1 MSLLYYAPS
10 RMMHSIIGKNILYK
24 KPFYGNLFLSFL
36 TILLLSFSFPSPC
49 ISYLAWIALVP
60 WFIIISTGYRT
71 GLFSYLI
78 GLLFFIFNLTWLW
91 SVTGFGWILLALYLA
106 LYFYVFGL
114 VIHFLR
120 RWLQLP
126 HLFIAP
132 FVWVTFEYL
141 RSFPYFGFPWFFAG
155 HSQYLHLP
163 LIQISDITGVYGI
176 SFLIV
181 AVNAAIAE
189 LVEQCLLKR
198 FNGSEMDS
206 AVLSDKN
213 RRVFWITIIIPCFL
227 ISVVL
232 VYGYFDLRGNRA
244 LPEGPNICV
253 VQGNVPQGVKIKA
266 DKEEKKKILSKYTDL
281 SLKAA
286 GKNVDIIVWP
296 ETMVPGI
303 LNIDPKLLN
312 REIDRLSKE
321 SVRTITD
328 ATFAN
333 LILGGT
339 AIDVQNANALY
350 FNTAFYFDRHGKYV
364 NRYDKIYLV
373 PFGEFIPFEEWL
385 SFFSYMVPYSV
396 SLSGGGQRTMFEL
409 DTRKDDR
416 YCKFGVIIC
425 YEDTVAPLVRKFR
438 KDGADFMI
446 NITNDAWFHDS
457 SELDQH
463 LAVMVFRAVE
473 NRISITRAANS
484 GISSF
489 IAPNGEIYDYLD
501 KEGKYKEI
509 EGILCNKIRFENSVN
524 SWYTNHGD
532 VFPISCL
539 SITAVLFFAA
549 LTRRIFT

>member
-1 MSLLYYAPS
+1 M
-10 RMMHSIIGKNILYK
+10 YK
-24 KPFYGNLFLSFL
+24 KPFYVNLFLSFL
-36 TILLLSFSFPSPC
+36 TIFLLSYSFPSPC

-60 WFIIISTGYRT
+60 WFIIISNGYRI
-71 GLFSYLI
+71 GLFSYLT
-78 GLLFFIFNLTWLW
+78 GFLFFVFNLTWLW
-91 SVTGFGWILLALYLA
+91 FVTGFGWILLALYLA

-114 VIHFLR
+114 VIQFLR
-120 RWLQLP
+120 RWLRLP

-132 FVWVTFEYL
+132 FVWVAFEYL
-141 RSFPYFGFPWFFAG
+141 RSFPYFGFPWFFPG

-163 LIQISDITGVYGI
+163 LIQIADITGVYGI

-181 AVNAAIAE
+181 VVNAAIAD
-189 LVEQCLLKR
+189 LIEQFLLKR
-198 FNGSEMDS
+198 FRGSETGS
-206 AVLSDKN
+206 SVFSDKN
-213 RRVFWITIIIPCFL
+213 GKVFWITIIVPCLL
-227 ISVVL
+227 ISSVL
-232 VYGYFDLRGNRA
+232 AYGYSDLKGNQS
-244 LPEGPNICV
+244 LSNGPDICV

-266 DKEEKKKILSKYTDL
+266 DKEQKKKILLKYTNL

-286 GKNVDIIVWP
+286 GKNVDMIVWP

-321 SVRTITD
+321 SIRTITD

-339 AIDVQNANALY
+339 AIDVRDANALY
-350 FNTAFYFDRHGKYV
+350 FNTAFYFDRHGKYI

-373 PFGEFIPFEEWL
+373 PFGEFIPFEKWF
-385 SFFSYMVPYSV
+385 SFFSYIVPYSV
-396 SLSGGGQRTMFEL
+396 SLSGGEQRTLFEL
-409 DTRKDDR
+409 DTKKDDR
-416 YCKFGVIIC
+416 VCKFGVIIC

-446 NITNDAWFHDS
+446 NITNDAWFHGS

-489 IAPNGEIYDYLD
+489 IAPNGEIYDYLNN
-501 KEGKYKEI
+501 EERYKEI
-509 EGILCNKIRFENSVN
+509 EGILYNKIRFENSVN

-532 VFPISCL
+532 VFAIFCL
-539 SITAVLFFAA
+539 SITAVLFFVA
-549 LTRRIFT
+549 LTRRMTWRIFA

>member
-1 MSLLYYAPS
+1 M
-10 RMMHSIIGKNILYK
+10 YK
-24 KPFYGNLFLSFL
+24 KSFYVNLFLSFL
-36 TILLLSFSFPSPC
+36 TIILLSFSFPSPC

-60 WFIIISTGYRT
+60 WFIIISTGNRA
-71 GLFSYLI
+71 GLFSYLT
-78 GLLFFIFNLTWLW
+78 GFIFFVMNLTWIGF
-91 SVTGFGWILLALYLA
+91 VTGFGWVLLDLYLA

-114 VIHFLR
+114 VILFLR
-120 RWLQLP
+120 RWLRLP

-132 FVWVTFEYL
+132 FAWVAFEYL
-141 RSFPYFGFPWFFAG
+141 RSFPYFGFPWFLAG
-155 HSQYLHLP
+155 YSQSLHLP
-163 LIQISDITGVYGI
+163 LIQVADITGVYGV

-181 AVNAAIAE
+181 TVNAAIADLIE
-189 LVEQCLLKR
+189 PFLSKYVNR
-198 FNGSEMDS
+198 SEMCS
-206 AVLSDKN
+206 ADFSEKKG
-213 RRVFWITIIIPCFL
+213 RVFWITIIMPCFL

-232 VYGYFDLRGNRA
+232 VYGYFDLKSNRA

-266 DKEEKKKILSKYTDL
+266 DKEEKKKILLKYTDL

-303 LNIDPKLLN
+303 LNIDPELLD

-339 AIDVQNANALY
+339 AIDVRDANALY
-350 FNTAFYFDRHGKYV
+350 FNTAFYFDRHGEYV
-364 NRYDKIYLV
+364 NRYDKIHLV

-385 SFFSYMVPYSV
+385 SFFSHIVPYTV

-409 DTRKDDR
+409 DTMKDGR
-416 YCKFGVIIC
+416 FCKFGVIIC

-463 LAVMVFRAVE
+463 LAVMAFRAVE

-501 KEGKYKEI
+501 NEGKYKEI
-509 EGILCNKIRFENSVN
+509 EGILCNKIRFENSIN

-532 VFPISCL
+532 VFAISCL
-539 SITAVLFFAA
+539 AVTSVLFLAA
-549 LTRRIFT
+549 LKRRIFA

>member
-1 MSLLYYAPS
+1 M
-10 RMMHSIIGKNILYK
+10 YK
-24 KPFYGNLFLSFL
+24 KPFYVNLFLSFL

-60 WFIIISTGYRT
+60 WFIIISTGYRA
-71 GLFSYLI
+71 GLFSYLT
-78 GLLFFIFNLTWLW
+78 GFIFFVMNLTWIGF
-91 SVTGFGWILLALYLA
+91 VTGFGWVLLALYLA
-106 LYFYVFGL
+106 LYFYGFGL

-120 RWLQLP
+120 RWLRLP

-141 RSFPYFGFPWFFAG
+141 RSFPYFGFPWFLAG
-155 HSQYLHLP
+155 YSQHLHLP
-163 LIQISDITGVYGI
+163 LIQIADITGVYGI

-181 AVNAAIAE
+181 VVNAAIAD
-189 LVEQCLLKR
+189 LIEQFVLKHFHR
-198 FNGSEMDS
+198 PEKDS
-206 AVLSDKN
+206 VVFSDKN
-213 RRVFWITIIIPCFL
+213 GKAFWITIIIPCFL
-227 ISVVL
+227 ISLVL
-232 VYGYFDLRGNRA
+232 AYGYLDLKGNRA

-253 VQGNVPQGVKIKA
+253 VQGNIPQGVKIKT
-266 DKEEKKKILSKYTDL
+266 DKEQKKKILLKYTDL

-321 SVRTITD
+321 SIRTITD

-339 AIDVQNANALY
+339 AIDIQDANALY
-350 FNTAFYFDRHGKYV
+350 FNTAFYFDRHGEYV
-364 NRYDKIYLV
+364 NRYDKIHLV
-373 PFGEFIPFEEWL
+373 PFGEFIPFEKWF
-385 SFFSYMVPYSV
+385 SFFSHIVPYSV

-409 DTRKDDR
+409 DTRKDGR

-425 YEDTVAPLVRKFR
+425 YEDTVATLVRKFR

-446 NITNDAWFHDS
+446 NITNDAWFHAS

-489 IAPNGEIYDYLD
+489 VAPNGEIYDYLD
-501 KEGKYKEI
+501 NEGKYKEI
-509 EGILCNKIRFENSVN
+509 EGILCNTIRFENSVN

-532 VFPISCL
+532 VFAISCL
-539 SITAVLFFAA
+539 SVTVVLFLAA
-549 LTRRIFT
+549 LTRRIFA

>member
-1 MSLLYYAPS
+1 M
-10 RMMHSIIGKNILYK
+10 
-24 KPFYGNLFLSFL
+24 
-36 TILLLSFSFPSPC
+36 
-49 ISYLAWIALVP
+49 
-60 WFIIISTGYRT
+60 
-71 GLFSYLI
+71 FSYLT
-78 GLLFFIFNLTWLW
+78 GFLFFVFNLTWLW
-91 SVTGFGWILLALYLA
+91 SVTGFGWILLALFLA
-106 LYFYVFGL
+106 LYFYTFGL
-114 VIHFLR
+114 VTYFLR
-120 RWLQLP
+120 KRLRLP
-126 HLFIAP
+126 FLFIAP

-163 LIQISDITGVYGI
+163 LIQIVDITGVYGI

-181 AVNAAIAE
+181 AINAAIAD
-189 LVEQCLLKR
+189 LIEQFMPKYVIR
-198 FNGSEMDS
+198 PEMYP
-206 AVLSDKN
+206 AVFSDKTGS
-213 RRVFWITIIIPCFL
+213 VFWITITIPCLL
-227 ISVVL
+227 ISAVL
-232 VYGYFDLRGNRA
+232 VYGYFDLKDNRA
-244 LPEGPNICV
+244 LSEGPDICV

-266 DKEEKKKILSKYTDL
+266 DKEQKKKILLKYTDL

-286 GKNVDIIVWP
+286 GKKTDIIVWP

-303 LNIDPKLLN
+303 LNIDPELLN

-321 SVRTITD
+321 SIQTITD

-339 AIDVQNANALY
+339 AIDIRDGNALY
-350 FNTAFYFDRHGKYV
+350 FNTAFYFDRHGEYV

-373 PFGEFIPFEEWL
+373 PFGEFIPFEGWL
-385 SFFSYMVPYSV
+385 SFFSYLVPYSV
-396 SLSGGGQRTMFEL
+396 SLSGGEERTIFEL
-409 DTRKDDR
+409 DTRRDDR
-416 YCKFGVIIC
+416 HCKFGVIIC

-463 LAVMVFRAVE
+463 LSVMVFRAIE

-489 IAPNGEIYDYLD
+489 IAPNGEIYDYL
-501 KEGKYKEI
+501 KNEGEYKEI
-509 EGILCNKIRFENSVN
+509 EGILCNKIRFESSTN

-532 VFPISCL
+532 IFAISCL
-539 SITAVLFFAA
+539 SATAVLLFIA
-549 LTRRIFT
+549 LTRRVFA

>member
-1 MSLLYYAPS
+1 M
-10 RMMHSIIGKNILYK
+10 
-24 KPFYGNLFLSFL
+24 
-36 TILLLSFSFPSPC
+36 
-49 ISYLAWIALVP
+49 P
-60 WFIIISTGYRT
+60 WFIIISTGYRA

-78 GLLFFIFNLTWLW
+78 GSLFFVFNLTWIGF
-91 SVTGFGWILLALYLA
+91 VTGFGWILLALYLA
-106 LYFYVFGL
+106 IYFYGFGL

-120 RWLQLP
+120 RRLRLP
-126 HLFIAP
+126 YLFIAP

-141 RSFPYFGFPWFFAG
+141 RSFPYFGFPWFLVG
-155 HSQYLHLP
+155 YSQYLHLP
-163 LIQISDITGVYGI
+163 LIQIVDITGVYGI
-176 SFLIV
+176 SFLII
-181 AVNAAIAE
+181 AVNAAIAD
-189 LVEQCLLKR
+189 LIEQFLPKR
-198 FNGSEMDS
+198 FHGSELDS
-206 AVLSDKN
+206 TVFSDKKG
-213 RRVFWITIIIPCFL
+213 RVFWITIIIPCFL
-227 ISVVL
+227 ISLVL
-232 VYGYFDLRGNRA
+232 AYGYLDLKDNRA

-266 DKEEKKKILSKYTDL
+266 DKEQKKKILLKYTDL
-281 SLKAA
+281 SLSAA
-286 GKNVDIIVWP
+286 GRNVDIIVWP

-321 SVRTITD
+321 SIQTITD

-333 LILGGT
+333 LLLGGT
-339 AIDVQNANALY
+339 AIDVRDSTALY
-350 FNTAFYFDRHGKYV
+350 FNTAFYFDRHGEYV
-364 NRYDKIYLV
+364 NRYDKIHLV

-385 SFFSYMVPYSV
+385 SFFSYIVPYSV
-396 SLSGGGQRTMFEL
+396 SLSEGGQRTIFEL

-473 NRISITRAANS
+473 NRLSITRAANS

-489 IAPNGEIYDYLD
+489 VAPNGEIYDYLEND
-501 KEGKYKEI
+501 GKYKEI
-509 EGILCNKIRFENSVN
+509 EGILCNTIRFESSVN

-532 VFPISCL
+532 VFAISCL
-539 SITAVLFFAA
+539 SVTSVLFFAA
-549 LTRRIFT
+549 LARRIFT

>member
-1 MSLLYYAPS
+1 MY
-10 RMMHSIIGKNILYK
+10 N
-24 KPFYGNLFLSFL
+24 KPFYVNLFLSFL
-36 TILLLSFSFPSPC
+36 TTLLLSFSFPSPC
-49 ISYLAWIALVP
+49 VSYLAWMALVP

-71 GLFSYLI
+71 GFFSYLT
-78 GLLFFIFNLTWLW
+78 GFLFFVFNLTWLW

-106 LYFYVFGL
+106 LYFYGFGL

-120 RWLQLP
+120 KQLRLP
-126 HLFIAP
+126 YLFIAP
-132 FVWVTFEYL
+132 FVWVAFEYL
-141 RSFPYFGFPWFFAG
+141 RSFPYFGFPWFFVG

-163 LIQISDITGVYGI
+163 LLQIADITGVYGI

-181 AVNAAIAE
+181 AVNAAIAD
-189 LVEQCLLKR
+189 LIEQFLLKR
-198 FNGSEMDS
+198 FPGSEESS
-206 AVLSDKN
+206 AVFSNN
-213 RRVFWITIIIPCFL
+213 RNVFWITIVVPCL
-227 ISVVL
+227 LMSAVL
-232 VYGYFDLRGNRA
+232 VYGYFDLRSNRA
-244 LPEGPNICV
+244 LPKGPNICI
-253 VQGNVPQGVKIKA
+253 VQGNVPQGVKIKE
-266 DKEEKKKILSKYTDL
+266 DKEEKKKILLKYTNL

-286 GKNVDIIVWP
+286 EKNVDIIVWP
-296 ETMVPGI
+296 ETTVPGI

-312 REIDRLSKE
+312 REIDQLSKE

-339 AIDVQNANALY
+339 AIDVQDSNALY
-350 FNTAFYFDRHGKYV
+350 FNTAFYFDRHGEYLD
-364 NRYDKIYLV
+364 RYDKIYLV
-373 PFGEFIPFEEWL
+373 PFGEFIPFEDWL
-385 SFFSYMVPYSV
+385 SFFSYLVPYSV
-396 SLSGGGQRTMFEL
+396 SLSGGGERTMFEL

-416 YCKFGVIIC
+416 LCKFGVIIC

-463 LAVMVFRAVE
+463 LAVMVFRAIE

-501 KEGKYKEI
+501 DEGKYKEI
-509 EGILCNKIRFENSVN
+509 EGILCNTIRFENSVN

-532 VFPISCL
+532 VFAISCL
-539 SITAVLFFAA
+539 SVTAILFFGA
-549 LTRRIFT
+549 LTRRIFA

>member
-1 MSLLYYAPS
+1 MDDALHI
-10 RMMHSIIGKNILYK
+10 RKNILFK
-24 KPFYGNLFLSFL
+24 KPFYVNLFLSFL
-36 TILLLSFSFPSPC
+36 TTLLLSFSFPSPC

-60 WFIIISTGYRT
+60 WFIIISTGYRV
-71 GLFSYLI
+71 GLFSYLA
-78 GLLFFIFNLTWLW
+78 GFLFFVFNLTWLW

-106 LYFYVFGL
+106 LYFYGFGL
-114 VIHFLR
+114 VIHVSRKWLR
-120 RWLQLP
+120 LP

-132 FVWVTFEYL
+132 FVWVAFEYL

-163 LIQISDITGVYGI
+163 LIQIADITGVYGI

-181 AVNAAIAE
+181 AINAATADLI
-189 LVEQCLLKR
+189 EQFLLKR
-198 FNGSEMDS
+198 FHGSEINS
-206 AVLSDKN
+206 VYFSDRNEKG
-213 RRVFWITIIIPCFL
+213 FWITIAVPCVL

-232 VYGYFDLRGNRA
+232 VYGYFDLKGNLA
-244 LPEGPNICV
+244 LSEGPSICV

-266 DKEEKKKILSKYTDL
+266 DKEEKKKILLKYTDL

-286 GKNVDIIVWP
+286 GKNIDIIVWP

-321 SVRTITD
+321 SVQTITD

-339 AIDVQNANALY
+339 AIDVRDSNALY
-350 FNTAFYFDRHGKYV
+350 FNTAFYFNRHGEYL
-364 NRYDKIYLV
+364 NRYDKLYLV

-385 SFFSYMVPYSV
+385 SFFSYLVPYSV
-396 SLSGGGQRTMFEL
+396 SLSGGGERTMFEL

-416 YCKFGVIIC
+416 ICKFGVIIC

-489 IAPNGEIYDYLD
+489 IAPNGEIYDYLEN
-501 KEGKYKEI
+501 EGKHKEI
-509 EGILCNKIRFENSVN
+509 EGILCNKIRFEDSVN

-532 VFPISCL
+532 LFAISCL
-539 SITAVLFFAA
+539 SITAVLFLVA
-549 LTRRIFT
+549 LTRRIFA

>member
-1 MSLLYYAPS
+1 M
-10 RMMHSIIGKNILYK
+10 
-24 KPFYGNLFLSFL
+24 
-36 TILLLSFSFPSPC
+36 
-49 ISYLAWIALVP
+49 P

-71 GLFSYLI
+71 GLFSYLT
-78 GLLFFIFNLTWLW
+78 GFLFFVFNLTWLW
-91 SVTGFGWILLALYLA
+91 SVTGFGWILLALFLA

-114 VIHFLR
+114 VIHLLR
-120 RWLQLP
+120 KRLRLP

-141 RSFPYFGFPWFFAG
+141 RSFPYFGFPWFFVG
-155 HSQYLHLP
+155 HSQYIHLP
-163 LIQISDITGVYGI
+163 LIQIADITGVYGI

-181 AVNAAIAE
+181 VVNAAIAD
-189 LVEQCLLKR
+189 LIEQCLLKR
-198 FNGSEMDS
+198 FHGTEKGP
-206 AVLSDKN
+206 AFFSDKN
-213 RRVFWITIIIPCFL
+213 RKVFRITIIVPCIL
-227 ISVVL
+227 MSVVL
-232 VYGYFDLRGNRA
+232 VYGYFDLKGNRA
-244 LPEGPNICV
+244 LLEGPSICV
-253 VQGNVPQGVKIKA
+253 VQGNVPQGVKIQA
-266 DKEEKKKILSKYTDL
+266 DKEEKKKILLKYTDL

-286 GKNVDIIVWP
+286 GKDVDIIVWP

-303 LNIDPKLLN
+303 LNIDPKLLD

-321 SVRTITD
+321 SVKTITD
-328 ATFAN
+328 TTSAN

-350 FNTAFYFDRHGKYV
+350 FNTAFYYDRHGKYV
-364 NRYDKIYLV
+364 DRYDKIYLV

-385 SFFSYMVPYSV
+385 SFFSHLVPYSV
-396 SLSGGGQRTMFEL
+396 SLSGGGERTIFEL
-409 DTRKDDR
+409 DTGNNDR
-416 YCKFGVIIC
+416 NCKFGVIIC

-473 NRISITRAANS
+473 NRTSITRAANS

-489 IAPNGEIYDYLD
+489 IAPNGEIYDYLNN
-501 KEGKYKEI
+501 KGTYKET

-532 VFPISCL
+532 VFAISCL
-539 SITAVLFFAA
+539 SVTAA
-549 LTRRIFT
+549 LFIAASTRRIFT

>member
-1 MSLLYYAPS
+1 M
-10 RMMHSIIGKNILYK
+10 YK
-24 KPFYGNLFLSFL
+24 KPFYVNLFLSSL
-36 TILLLSFSFPSPC
+36 TVLLFSFSFPSPC

-71 GLFSYLI
+71 GLFSYLT
-78 GLLFFIFNLTWLW
+78 GFLFFVFNLTWLW

-114 VIHFLR
+114 VIHFIRKWLR
-120 RWLQLP
+120 LP

-132 FVWVTFEYL
+132 FAWVTFEYL
-141 RSFPYFGFPWFFAG
+141 RSFPFFGFPWFFAG

-163 LIQISDITGVYGI
+163 LIQIADITGVYGL

-181 AVNAAIAE
+181 AVNASIAD
-189 LVEQCLLKR
+189 LIGPLLLKYFHR
-198 FNGSEMDS
+198 SEMTPDVS
-206 AVLSDKN
+206 SVKKG
-213 RRVFWITIIIPCFL
+213 RVFWITIIIPCLL
-227 ISVVL
+227 ISIAL
-232 VYGYFDLRGNRA
+232 AYGYFDLKGNHA
-244 LPEGPNICV
+244 LPNGPNICV
-253 VQGNVPQGVKIKA
+253 VQGNIPQGVKIQA
-266 DKEEKKKILSKYTDL
+266 DKEQKKKTLLKYIDL

-286 GKNVDIIVWP
+286 GKSVDVIVWP

-303 LNIDPKLLN
+303 LNANPKLLD

-328 ATFAN
+328 ATSAN

-339 AIDVQNANALY
+339 AIDVRNAEALY
-350 FNTAFYFDRHGKYV
+350 FNTAFYYDRNGRYV

-385 SFFSYMVPYSV
+385 SFFSYIVPYSV
-396 SLSGGGQRTMFEL
+396 SLSGGGQRTIFEL
-409 DTRKDDR
+409 DTEKDNR
-416 YCKFGVIIC
+416 LCKFGVIIC

-463 LAVMVFRAVE
+463 LTVMVFRAVE
-473 NRISITRAANS
+473 TRISIARAANS

-489 IAPNGEIYDYLD
+489 IAPNGEIYDYLNN
-501 KEGKYKEI
+501 EGKYKET
-509 EGILCNKIRFENSVN
+509 EGILCNRIRFENSVK
-524 SWYTNHGD
+524 SWYTNYGD
-532 VFPISCL
+532 VFAISCL
-539 SITAVLFFAA
+539 SVTAALFFAA
-549 LTRRIFT
+549 LTRRILA

>member
-1 MSLLYYAPS
+1 M
-10 RMMHSIIGKNILYK
+10 YK
-24 KPFYGNLFLSFL
+24 KPFYVNLFLSFL
-36 TILLLSFSFPSPC
+36 AILLISFSFPSPC

-60 WFIIISTGYRT
+60 WLIIISTGYRT
-71 GLFSYLI
+71 GLFSYLT
-78 GLLFFIFNLTWLW
+78 GFLFFVFNLTWLW

-106 LYFYVFGL
+106 LYFYGFGL
-114 VIHFLR
+114 VILFLR
-120 RWLQLP
+120 KWLRLP
-126 HLFIAP
+126 HLFITP
-132 FVWVTFEYL
+132 FVWVAFEYL
-141 RSFPYFGFPWFFAG
+141 RSFPYFGFPWFFVG
-155 HSQYLHLP
+155 HSQYIHLP
-163 LIQISDITGVYGI
+163 LIQIADITGVYGI

-181 AVNAAIAE
+181 AVNATITDLIE
-189 LVEQCLLKR
+189 R
-198 FNGSEMDS
+198 FLFKPSLGSEVGS
-206 AVLSDKN
+206 AVFSYKN
-213 RRVFWITIIIPCFL
+213 MIVFWITIIVPCVL
-227 ISVVL
+227 MSAVL
-232 VYGYFDLRGNRA
+232 VYGYFDLKGNRT
-244 LPEGPNICV
+244 LPEGPSICV

-266 DKEEKKKILSKYTDL
+266 DKEEKKKILLKYTDL

-286 GKNVDIIVWP
+286 GKDVDIIVWP

-312 REIDRLSKE
+312 REIDQLSKE
-321 SVRTITD
+321 SVQTITD

-339 AIDVQNANALY
+339 AIEVRNSEALY
-350 FNTAFYFDRHGKYV
+350 FNTAFYFDRHGEYLK
-364 NRYDKIYLV
+364 RYDKLYLV

-385 SFFSYMVPYSV
+385 SFFSYLVPYSV
-396 SLSGGGQRTMFEL
+396 SLSGGGERTMFEL

-416 YCKFGVIIC
+416 LCKFGVIIC

-489 IAPNGEIYDYLD
+489 IAPNGEIYDYLYN
-501 KEGKYKEI
+501 EEKYKEI
-509 EGILCNKIRFENSVN
+509 EGILCNKIKFENSVN
-524 SWYTNHGD
+524 SWYTNFGD
-532 VFPISCL
+532 VFAISCL
-539 SITAVLFFAA
+539 SVTAVLFFTA
-549 LTRRIFT
+549 LARRIFA

>member
-1 MSLLYYAPS
+1 M
-10 RMMHSIIGKNILYK
+10 
-24 KPFYGNLFLSFL
+24 
-36 TILLLSFSFPSPC
+36 
-49 ISYLAWIALVP
+49 
-60 WFIIISTGYRT
+60 
-71 GLFSYLI
+71 
-78 GLLFFIFNLTWLW
+78 FFVCNLTWLW
-91 SVTGFGWILLALYLA
+91 SVTGFGWVLLALYLA
-106 LYFYVFGL
+106 VYFYVFGL

-120 RWLQLP
+120 RWLRLP

-155 HSQYLHLP
+155 HSQYLHLS
-163 LIQISDITGVYGI
+163 LIQIADITGVYGI
-176 SFLIV
+176 SFLIII
-181 AVNAAIAE
+181 VNAAIADLIEQFLPKYISRSE
-189 LVEQCLLKR
+189 L
-198 FNGSEMDS
+198 DS
-206 AVLSDKN
+206 AVFSDKN
-213 RRVFWITIIIPCFL
+213 GRVLWITIIIPCFL
-227 ISVVL
+227 ISLVL
-232 VYGYFDLRGNRA
+232 VYGYFDLKGNRA
-244 LPEGPNICV
+244 LLEGPNICV
-253 VQGNVPQGVKIKA
+253 VQGNVPQGVKIKE
-266 DKEEKKKILSKYTDL
+266 DKEEKKKILLKYIDL

-303 LNIDPKLLN
+303 LNINPKLLN

-321 SVRTITD
+321 SVQTITD

-339 AIDVQNANALY
+339 AIDVRDANALY
-350 FNTAFYFDRHGKYV
+350 FNTAFYFDRYGEYV

-373 PFGEFIPFEEWL
+373 PFGEFIPFEECL
-385 SFFSYMVPYSV
+385 SFFSYLVPYSV
-396 SLSGGGQRTMFEL
+396 SLSGGGQRTIFEL

-489 IAPNGEIYDYLD
+489 IAPSGEIYDYLD
-501 KEGKYKEI
+501 NEGKYKET
-509 EGILCNKIRFENSVN
+509 EGILCNKIRFENSVS

-532 VFPISCL
+532 VFAISCL
-539 SITAVLFFAA
+539 SVTSVLFLTA
-549 LTRRIFT
+549 LSRRIFA

>member
-1 MSLLYYAPS
+1 M
-10 RMMHSIIGKNILYK
+10 
-24 KPFYGNLFLSFL
+24 
-36 TILLLSFSFPSPC
+36 
-49 ISYLAWIALVP
+49 
-60 WFIIISTGYRT
+60 
-71 GLFSYLI
+71 
-78 GLLFFIFNLTWLW
+78 
-91 SVTGFGWILLALYLA
+91 
-106 LYFYVFGL
+106 
-114 VIHFLR
+114 
-120 RWLQLP
+120 
-126 HLFIAP
+126 
-132 FVWVTFEYL
+132 TFEHL

-155 HSQYLHLP
+155 HSQYLNLP
-163 LIQISDITGVYGI
+163 LIQIADITGVYGI

-181 AVNAAIAE
+181 AVNAAIADLIE
-189 LVEQCLLKR
+189 RFLLKR
-198 FNGSEMDS
+198 FHGSEMDS
-206 AVLSDKN
+206 AVFSDKKGK
-213 RRVFWITIIIPCFL
+213 VFWITIIIPCFL
-227 ISVVL
+227 ISLVL
-232 VYGYFDLRGNRA
+232 TYGYFDLRGNRA
-244 LPEGPNICV
+244 LPNGPDICV

-266 DKEEKKKILSKYTDL
+266 DKEQKKKILLKYTNL

-286 GKNVDIIVWP
+286 GKEVDIIVWP

-321 SVRTITD
+321 SVQNIAD

-339 AIDVQNANALY
+339 AIDVRDATALY
-350 FNTAFYFDRHGKYV
+350 FNTAFYFDRNGKYV

-373 PFGEFIPFEEWL
+373 PFGEFIPFEEWF
-385 SFFSYMVPYSV
+385 SFFSYIVPYSV

-409 DTRKDDR
+409 DTRNDGR

-425 YEDTVAPLVRKFR
+425 YEDTVAPLVRRFR

-489 IAPNGEIYDYLD
+489 IAPNGEVYDYLNN
-501 KEGKYKEI
+501 EGKYKEI

-532 VFPISCL
+532 VFAISCL
-539 SITAVLFFAA
+539 SVTAMLFLAA
-549 LTRRIFT
+549 LTRRIFA

>member
-1 MSLLYYAPS
+1 M
-10 RMMHSIIGKNILYK
+10 
-24 KPFYGNLFLSFL
+24 
-36 TILLLSFSFPSPC
+36 
-49 ISYLAWIALVP
+49 P

-71 GLFSYLI
+71 GLFSYLT
-78 GLLFFIFNLTWLW
+78 GFLFFVFNLTWLW

-114 VIHFLR
+114 VIHLLR
-120 RWLQLP
+120 KRLRLP
-126 HLFIAP
+126 YLFIAP

-141 RSFPYFGFPWFFAG
+141 RSFPYFGFPWFFVG
-155 HSQYLHLP
+155 HSQYTHLP
-163 LIQISDITGVYGI
+163 LIQIADITGVYGI

-181 AVNAAIAE
+181 AVNAAIADLIE
-189 LVEQCLLKR
+189 LFLLKR
-198 FNGSEMDS
+198 FHGPEEDS
-206 AVLSDKN
+206 AVFSDKN
-213 RRVFWITIIIPCFL
+213 RIVFWITIVVPC
-227 ISVVL
+227 VL
-232 VYGYFDLRGNRA
+232 MSAVLAYGYFDLRGNRA

-266 DKEEKKKILSKYTDL
+266 DKEEKKKILLKYTDL

-321 SVRTITD
+321 SVKTITD

-339 AIDVQNANALY
+339 AIDVRDSKALY
-350 FNTAFYFDRHGKYV
+350 FNTAFYFDRHGEYL
-364 NRYDKIYLV
+364 NRYDKLYLV

-385 SFFSYMVPYSV
+385 SFFSYLVPYSV
-396 SLSGGGQRTMFEL
+396 SLSGGSERTMFEL

-416 YCKFGVIIC
+416 NCKFGVVIC

-473 NRISITRAANS
+473 NRFSITRAANS

-501 KEGKYKEI
+501 NKGKYKEI
-509 EGILCNKIRFENSVN
+509 EGILCNKIRYENSVN

-532 VFPISCL
+532 VFAISCL
-539 SITAVLFFAA
+539 SVTAVLFFAA
-549 LTRRIFT
+549 LTRRIFA

>member
-1 MSLLYYAPS
+1 
-10 RMMHSIIGKNILYK
+10 MMHSILGKILNK
-24 KPFYGNLFLSFL
+24 KPFYVNLFLSFL

-49 ISYLAWIALVP
+49 ISYLVWIALVP
-60 WFIIISTGYRT
+60 WFIIISTEYRA

-78 GLLFFIFNLTWLW
+78 GFLFFVFNLTWIGF
-91 SVTGFGWILLALYLA
+91 VTGFGWILLSLYLA
-106 LYFYVFGL
+106 LYFYAFGL
-114 VIHFLR
+114 VIRFLR

-126 HLFIAP
+126 HLFITP

-141 RSFPYFGFPWFFAG
+141 RSIPYFGFPWFFAG
-155 HSQYLHLP
+155 YSQYLNLP
-163 LIQISDITGVYGI
+163 LIQIADITGVYGI

-181 AVNAAIAE
+181 TVNASIAD
-189 LVEQCLLKR
+189 LIEQFLFKCVNR
-198 FNGSEMDS
+198 SAMDS
-206 AVLSDKN
+206 AVFSKKKGSAL
-213 RRVFWITIIIPCFL
+213 WISIIIPCLL
-227 ISVVL
+227 ISLVL
-232 VYGYFDLRGNRA
+232 VYGYIDLKGKRA
-244 LPEGPNICV
+244 SLNGPNICV
-253 VQGNVPQGVKIKA
+253 VQGNIPQGVKIKA
-266 DKEEKKKILSKYTDL
+266 DKEEKKKILLKYTNL

-286 GKNVDIIVWP
+286 GKKVDIIVWP

-303 LNIDPKLLN
+303 LNIDPKLLD

-328 ATFAN
+328 ATSAN

-339 AIDVQNANALY
+339 AIDVRDAAALY
-350 FNTAFYFDRHGKYV
+350 YNTAFYYDRHGKYV

-385 SFFSYMVPYSV
+385 SLFSYIVPYSV

-409 DTRKDDR
+409 DTRKDGR

-438 KDGADFMI
+438 KEGADFMI

-463 LAVMVFRAVE
+463 LAIMVFRAVE

-489 IAPNGEIYDYLD
+489 VAPNGEIYDYLD
-501 KEGKYKEI
+501 NEGKYKEI
-509 EGILCNKIRFENSVN
+509 EGILCNKIRFEDSVN

-532 VFPISCL
+532 LFAISCL
-539 SITAVLFFAA
+539 SITAILFLAA
-549 LTRRIFT
+549 LARRIFT

>member
-1 MSLLYYAPS
+1 M
-10 RMMHSIIGKNILYK
+10 
-24 KPFYGNLFLSFL
+24 
-36 TILLLSFSFPSPC
+36 
-49 ISYLAWIALVP
+49 
-60 WFIIISTGYRT
+60 
-71 GLFSYLI
+71 FSYLT

-106 LYFYVFGL
+106 LYFYVSGL

-120 RWLQLP
+120 RRLRLP

-132 FVWVTFEYL
+132 FAWVTFEYL
-141 RSFPYFGFPWFFAG
+141 RSFPYLGFPWFFAG

-181 AVNAAIAE
+181 VVNAAISD
-189 LVEQCLLKR
+189 LIEQFMLKR
-198 FNGSEMDS
+198 FHGSKMDS
-206 AVLSDKN
+206 TVFSDKN
-213 RRVFWITIIIPCFL
+213 RKVFWATIIIPCFL
-227 ISVVL
+227 ISLVL
-232 VYGYFDLRGNRA
+232 AYGYFDLKANLA

-253 VQGNVPQGVKIKA
+253 VQGNVPQGVKVKA
-266 DKEEKKKILSKYTDL
+266 DKEEKKKILLKYTDL

-303 LNIDPKLLN
+303 LNIDPKLLD
-312 REIDRLSKE
+312 REIDRLSKG

-339 AIDVQNANALY
+339 AIDVKNADALY
-350 FNTAFYFDRHGKYV
+350 FNTAFYFDRYGEYV
-364 NRYDKIYLV
+364 DRYDKIYLV
-373 PFGEFIPFEEWL
+373 PFGEFIPFEKWL

-396 SLSGGGQRTMFEL
+396 SLSKGEERTMFEL
-409 DTRKDDR
+409 DIRKDDR
-416 YCKFGVIIC
+416 YCKFGVMIC

-463 LAVMVFRAVE
+463 LAIMVFRAVE

-489 IAPNGEIYDYLD
+489 IAPNGEIYDYLA
-501 KEGKYKEI
+501 KGGKYKEI
-509 EGILCNKIRFENSVN
+509 EGILCNKIRFENSAN

-532 VFPISCL
+532 VFPILCL
-539 SITAVLFFAA
+539 SITAILFLAA